1 MRKNPTDTQ
10 INNTIYFNIKILSLD
25 IGIKNLYPKKEIHF
39 ERSSVYYDS
48 CVWYYGKMQVKWK
61 KKYMKKVNPIA

>member
-25 IGIKNLYPKKEIHF
+25 IGIKNLYPKNK
-39 ERSSVYYDS
+39 
-48 CVWYYGKMQVKWK
+48 
-61 KKYMKKVNPIA
+61 

>member
-39 ERSSVYYDS
+39 ERSSVYYDL
-48 CVWYYGKMQVKWK
+48 CVWYYGKMKVK
-61 KKYMKKVNPIA
+61 